1 MYEISKQTY
10 KIAKQYGLDIYPS
23 KKLNKKI
30 DVFKDGKYL
39 CSIGDNRYKD
49 FHIYLKEN
57 GKAFAEERARLFY
70 MRHKQDTLKT
80 KLAKL
85 LLW

>member
-10 KIAKQYGLDIYPS
+10 RIAKHYGLDIYPS
-23 KKLNKKI
+23 KKLNKKL

-39 CSIGDNRYKD
+39 CSIGDSRYKD

-70 MRHKQDTLKT
+70 MRHKKGTLKENLS
-80 KLAKL
+80 KI

>member
-23 KKLNKKI
+23 EKTHKKI

-57 GKAFAEERARLFY
+57 GKAYAEERARLFY
-70 MRHKQDTLKT
+70 MRHKQDTLKIR
-80 KLAKL
+80 LLKL

>member
-10 KIAKQYGLDIYPS
+10 KIAKHYGLDIYPS
-23 KKLNKKI
+23 EKTHKKI

-49 FHIYLKEN
+49 YHIYLKER
-57 GKAFAEERARLFY
+57 GKAYAEERARLY
-70 MRHKQDTLKT
+70 YIRHKKDTLNENI
-80 KLAKL
+80 AKL